1 MKKTI
6 TLLFTVF
13 TVFLALAQDKPEG
26 LFINSKAPDFKA
38 LDQDGKEI
46 VLKDLRKKGN
56 VVVVFYRGYWCP
68 YCSKYMKRLQDSL
81 ELIKAANAQLVV
93 ITAQGDE
100 GIDTTVSRTGASF
113 PIIYDK
119 DMKIAQGY
127 KVAYRV
133 EDRIVTR
140 YKNSNPPVDLLKI
153 NGQLKEAYLPVPAV
167 YIVNTDG
174 AISFRYF
181 EEDYKKRLA
190 VTDILQALKGG
201 K

>member
-100 GIDTTVSRTGASF
+100 AIDTTVSRTGASF

>member
-1 MKKTI
+1 
-6 TLLFTVF
+6 
-13 TVFLALAQDKPEG
+13 
-26 LFINSKAPDFKA
+26 
-38 LDQDGKEI
+38 
-46 VLKDLRKKGN
+46 
-56 VVVVFYRGYWCP
+56 
-68 YCSKYMKRLQDSL
+68 
-81 ELIKAANAQLVV
+81 
-93 ITAQGDE
+93 
-100 GIDTTVSRTGASF
+100 
-113 PIIYDK
+113 
-119 DMKIAQGY
+119 MKIAQGY